1 MSRFL
6 FVVPP
11 LQGHVNPT
19 VSVGREL
26 ARRGHDVAW
35 TGLPGAVDPLLPDD
49 ATFLP
54 AGAPEALGH
63 VDDLRDRSKG
73 LRSAAAFKFLWE
85 HVLLPLAYAMVDGVD
100 DVVGTWQPDVI
111 VADQQ
116 TLAGAAVARRRNL
129 PWATS
134 ATTSAEL
141 VDALAGLPRA
151 EQWVDEQ
158 VSVFQACT
166 GLPVWPGS
174 SRALRCSDQLVLV
187 FSTRRLVGEHI
198 DFPPHYAFVG
208 PSISDRPDP
217 TPFPWDWLDPSLP
230 HVLVS
235 LGTVNT
241 GAGERFFTVAA
252 EALAD
257 EKLQAVFVAPPGLFG
272 RDGVA
277 ADGAPNLLVPNL
289 LVRDRVPQLGLLPH
303 LDAVVS
309 HAGHN
314 TVCETLAHGLP
325 LVLAPIR
332 DDQPIVADQV
342 VQAGAGV
349 RVRFGR
355 VRPADLR
362 DAVRQVLDEP
372 LFRAAAGDIRRSFE
386 AAGGASAAATQLEAL
401 PCVD

>member
-1 MSRFL
+1 MARFL

-19 VSVGREL
+19 VSVGRDL

-35 TGLPGAVDPLLPDD
+35 TGLPGAVDPLLP
-49 ATFLP
+49 AGALFLP

-63 VDDLRDRSKG
+63 VNDLRDRSKG
-73 LRSAAAFKFLWE
+73 LRAAAAFKFLWE
-85 HVLLPLAYAMVDGVD
+85 HVLLPLADAMADGVD
-100 DVVGTWQPDVI
+100 EVVDGWKPDVI

-116 TLAGAAVARRRNL
+116 TLAGAAAALRRDL

-141 VDALAGLPRA
+141 VDALAALPLA
-151 EQWVDEQ
+151 AQWVDEQ
-158 VSVFQACT
+158 VTAFAARV
-166 GLPVWPGS
+166 GLPETLPGGQPA
-174 SRALRCSDQLVLV
+174 SRALRSSDHLVLV
-187 FSTRRLVGEHI
+187 FSTRRLVGEHLA
-198 DFPPHYAFVG
+198 FPASHVFVG
-208 PSISDRPDP
+208 PSISDRPDR
-217 TPFPWDWLDPSLP
+217 TPFPWDWLDPALR

-241 GAGERFFTVAA
+241 NAGERFFAAAA
-252 EALAD
+252 EALAR
-257 EKLQAVFVAPPGLFG
+257 EPVQAVFVAPPALPLPP
-272 RDGVA
+272 
-277 ADGAPNLLVPNL
+277 ADNLLVLP
-289 LVRDRVPQLGLLPH
+289 RVPQLALLPH

-332 DDQPIVADQV
+332 DDQPVVADQV
-342 VQAGAGV
+342 VRAGAGV

-355 VRPADLR
+355 VGPDELR
-362 DAVRQVLDEP
+362 AAVRQVLDEP

-401 PCVD
+401 LCVD